1 MKLILKRILILI
13 LYNYKIRINDITK
26 VDKMMVVN

>member
-1 MKLILKRILILI
+1 MKLILKKILILI

-26 VDKMMVVN
+26 VDKMMVIN